1 MSLRFL
7 PVWQKWHWKLGLKST
22 LVDIT
27 QRAAIFENLQ
37 PCFIGAALKGPIM
50 WLPSLEEWCFW
61 LIEIW
66 WPNLMSVSL
75 IVHRSV
81 ESGWLTAVTLFLDR
95 GPVLLLP
102 PPDGHRG
109 GQRVGDEALRGPGG
123 LSLHGVLGNR
133 PWRKQGEPQESEGE
147 MERVKERHP
156 NCLLWNLTAKEIPNE
171 QIHHLNICAI

>member
-37 PCFIGAALKGPIM
+37 PCLIGAALKGPIM

-61 LIEIW
+61 LIEIR
-66 WPNLMSVSL
+66 WPNLMSISL

-81 ESGWLTAVTLFLDR
+81 ECGWLRWRCSWTEARYCYSRHRMDIEGDSVSVTKR
-95 GPVLLLP
+95 CV
-102 PPDGHRG
+102 
-109 GQRVGDEALRGPGG
+109 ALEDC
-123 LSLHGVLGNR
+123 LSTGCSGTDHEGNKVSR
-133 PWRKQGEPQESEGE
+133 R
-147 MERVKERHP
+147 RAKERWRELRRDTP
-156 NCLLWNLTAKEIPNE
+156 TVCCGICLTAKEIPNE